1 MKDFGTSKS
10 TKIDSIF
17 DSLLVPRPSR
27 SLTLRDDF
35 ASSSPLRCQL
45 PNDWTS
51 RSDAI
56 FGSPLAPT
64 ARRVSSIASRLPG
77 TTSLRFAFPG
87 WQRRY
92 WGGGK
97 PQCRVPN
104 LLDPGFGGSSVALVT
119 TAYTQARQL
128 MPGSLTPAPLGLHL
142 GGILFARRR

>member
-87 WQRRY
+87 WQRLPISRSRY
-92 WGGGK
+92 AARGANI
-97 PQCRVPN
+97 C
-104 LLDPGFGGSSVALVT
+104 LSSV
-119 TAYTQARQL
+119 
-128 MPGSLTPAPLGLHL
+128 
-142 GGILFARRR
+142 